1 MCGLRLLHN
10 KGRWERSPVTLCCLR
25 GVPLQVVGALVSVLI
40 IWLLT
45 GVLVYEAIT
54 RIVHPTPVK
63 G

>member
-1 MCGLRLLHN
+1 M
-10 KGRWERSPVTLCCLR
+10 CCLR